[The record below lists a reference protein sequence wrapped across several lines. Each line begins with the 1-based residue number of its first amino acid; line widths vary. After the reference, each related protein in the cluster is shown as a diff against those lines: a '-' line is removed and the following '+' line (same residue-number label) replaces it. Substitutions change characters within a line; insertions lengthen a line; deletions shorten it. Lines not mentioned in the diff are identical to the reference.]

1 MNTKNKIDIQ
11 KQLSEFYSIL
21 DFKPLSANAIS
32 IYLVLLQIASKTD
45 WLYEFKVTNTIL
57 MSKVKGLNISA
68 LQRARNE
75 LINNQ
80 YIFYKKGTN
89 QNVASTYTINKLYN
103 DEIIQFEQANEQA
116 DKQASE
122 QANEQADEHIITKL
136 NLLFNY
142 IYKGGSG
149 EKIGLTE
156 NDRNNLILIYSRLE
170 MYVKDSNIYDLMP
183 EERVLDEKIMFWA
196 IKEIYL
202 SPHKIYLNLLTRDK
216 FILKYYKT
224 KKYITEK
231 ENYKIKEIIDYF
243 MVCLHDEMENT
254 KLKPKPTEGR
264 HLIRYKDEKDYDYY
278 ICDYCGDEIKI
289 LKKKIE
295 MTGGIVVLP
304 HSLTKRGEVKIV
316 LCNKCIN
323 PVLKELEK
331 K

>member
-11 KQLSEFYSIL
+11 RQLDEFYSTL

-32 IYLVLLQIASKTD
+32 IYLVLLEIDRKTD
-45 WLYEFKVTNTIL
+45 WLYEFRVTNTIL
-57 MSKVKGLNISA
+57 MSKVKGLSISA

-103 DEIIQFEQANEQA
+103 DEFIQFEQASEQASEQANEQA
-116 DKQASE
+116 D
-122 QANEQADEHIITKL
+122 EQADEHIITKL

-142 IYKGGSG
+142 IYKNGSG
-149 EKIGLTE
+149 EKIGLTQ
-156 NDRNNLILIYSRLE
+156 NDKSNLILIYSKLE
-170 MYVKDSNIYDLMP
+170 LYVNNSKAYELMSA
-183 EERVLDEKIMFWA
+183 ERVLDEKIMLWA

-202 SPHKIYLNLLTRDK
+202 SPHKIYLNTLTRDK

-243 MVCLHDEMENT
+243 MVCLHDEMENRRRT
-254 KLKPKPTEGR
+254 
-264 HLIRYKDEKDYDYY
+264 
-278 ICDYCGDEIKI
+278 
-289 LKKKIE
+289 
-295 MTGGIVVLP
+295 
-304 HSLTKRGEVKIV
+304 
-316 LCNKCIN
+316 
-323 PVLKELEK
+323 
-331 K
+331 

>member
-80 YIFYKKGTN
+80 YILYKKGTN

-103 DEIIQFEQANEQA
+103 DEFIQFEQANEQA
-116 DKQASE
+116 NE
-122 QANEQADEHIITKL
+122 QADEQADEHIITKL

-170 MYVKDSNIYDLMP
+170 MYVKDSNIYELMP

-243 MVCLHDEMENT
+243 MVCLHDEMENRRRT
-254 KLKPKPTEGR
+254 
-264 HLIRYKDEKDYDYY
+264 
-278 ICDYCGDEIKI
+278 
-289 LKKKIE
+289 
-295 MTGGIVVLP
+295 
-304 HSLTKRGEVKIV
+304 
-316 LCNKCIN
+316 
-323 PVLKELEK
+323 
-331 K
+331 

>member
-116 DKQASE
+116 DE

-142 IYKGGSG
+142 IYKNGSG
-149 EKIGLTE
+149 EKIGLTQ
-156 NDRNNLILIYSRLE
+156 NDKSNLILIYSKLE
-170 MYVKDSNIYDLMP
+170 MYVNDSKIYNIMP
-183 EERVLDEKIMFWA
+183 AERVLDEKIMFWA

-202 SPHKIYLNLLTRDK
+202 SPHKIYLNTLTRDK

-243 MVCLHDEMENT
+243 IVCLHDEMENRRRT
-254 KLKPKPTEGR
+254 
-264 HLIRYKDEKDYDYY
+264 
-278 ICDYCGDEIKI
+278 
-289 LKKKIE
+289 
-295 MTGGIVVLP
+295 
-304 HSLTKRGEVKIV
+304 
-316 LCNKCIN
+316 
-323 PVLKELEK
+323 
-331 K
+331 

>member
-11 KQLSEFYSIL
+11 RQLDEFYSTL

-32 IYLVLLQIASKTD
+32 IYLVLLEIDRKTD
-45 WLYEFKVTNTIL
+45 WLYEFRVTNTIL
-57 MSKVKGLNISA
+57 MSKVKGLSISA

-103 DEIIQFEQANEQA
+103 DEFIQFEQANEQA
-116 DKQASE
+116 SE
-122 QANEQADEHIITKL
+122 QANEQADEQADEHIITKL

-142 IYKGGSG
+142 IYKNGSG
-149 EKIGLTE
+149 EKIGLTQ
-156 NDRNNLILIYSRLE
+156 NDKSNLILIYSKLE
-170 MYVKDSNIYDLMP
+170 LYVNNSKAYELMSA
-183 EERVLDEKIMFWA
+183 ERVLDEKIMLWA

-202 SPHKIYLNLLTRDK
+202 SPHKIYLNTLTRDK

-243 MVCLHDEMENT
+243 MVCLHDEMENRRKT
-254 KLKPKPTEGR
+254 
-264 HLIRYKDEKDYDYY
+264 
-278 ICDYCGDEIKI
+278 
-289 LKKKIE
+289 
-295 MTGGIVVLP
+295 
-304 HSLTKRGEVKIV
+304 
-316 LCNKCIN
+316 
-323 PVLKELEK
+323 
-331 K
+331 

>member
-116 DKQASE
+116 DE
-122 QANEQADEHIITKL
+122 YIITKL

-142 IYKGGSG
+142 IYKGSSG

-170 MYVKDSNIYDLMP
+170 MYVKDSNIYELMP

-243 MVCLHDEMENT
+243 MVCLHDEMENRRKT
-254 KLKPKPTEGR
+254 
-264 HLIRYKDEKDYDYY
+264 
-278 ICDYCGDEIKI
+278 
-289 LKKKIE
+289 
-295 MTGGIVVLP
+295 
-304 HSLTKRGEVKIV
+304 
-316 LCNKCIN
+316 
-323 PVLKELEK
+323 
-331 K
+331 

>member
-11 KQLSEFYSIL
+11 RQLDEFYSTL

-32 IYLVLLQIASKTD
+32 IYLVLLEIDRKTD
-45 WLYEFKVTNTIL
+45 WLYEFRVTNTIL
-57 MSKVKGLNISA
+57 MSKVKGLSISA

-103 DEIIQFEQANEQA
+103 DEFIQFEQANEQA
-116 DKQASE
+116 SE
-122 QANEQADEHIITKL
+122 QANEQANEQADEQADEHIITKL

-142 IYKGGSG
+142 IYKNGSG
-149 EKIGLTE
+149 EKIGLTQ
-156 NDRNNLILIYSRLE
+156 NDKSNLILIYSKLE
-170 MYVKDSNIYDLMP
+170 LYVNNSKAYELMSA
-183 EERVLDEKIMFWA
+183 ERVLDEKIMLWA

-202 SPHKIYLNLLTRDK
+202 SPHKIYLNTLTRDK

-243 MVCLHDEMENT
+243 MVCLHDEMENRRRT
-254 KLKPKPTEGR
+254 
-264 HLIRYKDEKDYDYY
+264 
-278 ICDYCGDEIKI
+278 
-289 LKKKIE
+289 
-295 MTGGIVVLP
+295 
-304 HSLTKRGEVKIV
+304 
-316 LCNKCIN
+316 
-323 PVLKELEK
+323 
-331 K
+331 

>member
-11 KQLSEFYSIL
+11 RQLDEFYSTL

-32 IYLVLLQIASKTD
+32 IYLVLLEIDRKTD
-45 WLYEFKVTNTIL
+45 WLYEFRVTNTIL
-57 MSKVKGLNISA
+57 MSKVKGLSISA

-103 DEIIQFEQANEQA
+103 DEFIQFEQANEQA
-116 DKQASE
+116 SEQANEQASE
-122 QANEQADEHIITKL
+122 QANEQADEQADEHIITKL

-142 IYKGGSG
+142 IYKNGSG
-149 EKIGLTE
+149 EKIGLTQ
-156 NDRNNLILIYSRLE
+156 NDKSNLILIYSKLE
-170 MYVKDSNIYDLMP
+170 LYVNNSKAYELMSA
-183 EERVLDEKIMFWA
+183 ERVLDEKIMLWA

-202 SPHKIYLNLLTRDK
+202 SPHKIYLNTLTRDK

-243 MVCLHDEMENT
+243 MVCLHDEMENRRRT
-254 KLKPKPTEGR
+254 
-264 HLIRYKDEKDYDYY
+264 
-278 ICDYCGDEIKI
+278 
-289 LKKKIE
+289 
-295 MTGGIVVLP
+295 
-304 HSLTKRGEVKIV
+304 
-316 LCNKCIN
+316 
-323 PVLKELEK
+323 
-331 K
+331 

>member
-11 KQLSEFYSIL
+11 RQLDEFYSTL

-32 IYLVLLQIASKTD
+32 IYLVLLEIDRKTD
-45 WLYEFKVTNTIL
+45 WLYEFRVTNTIL
-57 MSKVKGLNISA
+57 MSKVKRLSISD

-103 DEIIQFEQANEQA
+103 DEFIQFEQANEQA
-116 DKQASE
+116 SE
-122 QANEQADEHIITKL
+122 QANEQADEQADEHIITKL

-142 IYKGGSG
+142 IYKNGSG
-149 EKIGLTE
+149 EKIGLTQ
-156 NDRNNLILIYSRLE
+156 NDKSNLILIYSKLE
-170 MYVKDSNIYDLMP
+170 LYVNNSKAYELMSA
-183 EERVLDEKIMFWA
+183 ERVLDEKIMLWA

-202 SPHKIYLNLLTRDK
+202 SPHKIYLNTLTRDK

-243 MVCLHDEMENT
+243 MVCLHDEMENRRRT
-254 KLKPKPTEGR
+254 
-264 HLIRYKDEKDYDYY
+264 
-278 ICDYCGDEIKI
+278 
-289 LKKKIE
+289 
-295 MTGGIVVLP
+295 
-304 HSLTKRGEVKIV
+304 
-316 LCNKCIN
+316 
-323 PVLKELEK
+323 
-331 K
+331 

>member
-11 KQLSEFYSIL
+11 RQLDEFYSTL

-32 IYLVLLQIASKTD
+32 IYLVLLEIDRKTD
-45 WLYEFKVTNTIL
+45 WLYEFRVTNTIL
-57 MSKVKGLNISA
+57 MSKVKGLSISA

-103 DEIIQFEQANEQA
+103 DEFIQFEQANEQA
-116 DKQASE
+116 SE
-122 QANEQADEHIITKL
+122 QANEQAEEQADEHIITKL

-142 IYKGGSG
+142 IYKNGSG
-149 EKIGLTE
+149 EKIGLTQ
-156 NDRNNLILIYSRLE
+156 NDKSNLILIYSKLE
-170 MYVKDSNIYDLMP
+170 LYVNNSKAYELMSA
-183 EERVLDEKIMFWA
+183 ERVLDEKIMLWA

-202 SPHKIYLNLLTRDK
+202 SPHKIYLNTLTRDK

-243 MVCLHDEMENT
+243 MVCLHDEMENRRRT
-254 KLKPKPTEGR
+254 
-264 HLIRYKDEKDYDYY
+264 
-278 ICDYCGDEIKI
+278 
-289 LKKKIE
+289 
-295 MTGGIVVLP
+295 
-304 HSLTKRGEVKIV
+304 
-316 LCNKCIN
+316 
-323 PVLKELEK
+323 
-331 K
+331 

>member
-11 KQLSEFYSIL
+11 RQLDEFYSTL

-32 IYLVLLQIASKTD
+32 IYLVLLEINRKTD
-45 WLYEFKVTNTIL
+45 WLYEFRVTNTIL
-57 MSKVKGLNISA
+57 MSKVKGLSISA

-103 DEIIQFEQANEQA
+103 DEFIQFEQANEQA
-116 DKQASE
+116 SE
-122 QANEQADEHIITKL
+122 QANEQADEQADEHIITKL

-142 IYKGGSG
+142 IYKNGSG
-149 EKIGLTE
+149 EKIGLTQ
-156 NDRNNLILIYSRLE
+156 NDKSNLILIYSKLE
-170 MYVKDSNIYDLMP
+170 LYVNNSKAYELMSA
-183 EERVLDEKIMFWA
+183 ERVLDEKIMLWA

-202 SPHKIYLNLLTRDK
+202 SPHKIYLNTLTRDK

-243 MVCLHDEMENT
+243 MVCLHDEMENRRRT
-254 KLKPKPTEGR
+254 
-264 HLIRYKDEKDYDYY
+264 
-278 ICDYCGDEIKI
+278 
-289 LKKKIE
+289 
-295 MTGGIVVLP
+295 
-304 HSLTKRGEVKIV
+304 
-316 LCNKCIN
+316 
-323 PVLKELEK
+323 
-331 K
+331 

>member
-11 KQLSEFYSIL
+11 RQLDEFYSTL

-32 IYLVLLQIASKTD
+32 IYLVLLEIDRKTD
-45 WLYEFKVTNTIL
+45 WLYEFRVTNTIL
-57 MSKVKGLNISA
+57 MSKVKGLSISA

-103 DEIIQFEQANEQA
+103 DEFIQFEQANEQA
-116 DKQASE
+116 SE
-122 QANEQADEHIITKL
+122 QANEQADEQADEHIITKL

-142 IYKGGSG
+142 IYKNGRG
-149 EKIGLTE
+149 EKIGLTQ
-156 NDRNNLILIYSRLE
+156 NDKSNLILIYSKLE
-170 MYVKDSNIYDLMP
+170 LYVNNSKAYELMSA
-183 EERVLDEKIMFWA
+183 ERVLDEKIMLWA

-202 SPHKIYLNLLTRDK
+202 SPHKIYLNTLTRDK

-243 MVCLHDEMENT
+243 MVCLHDEMENRRRT
-254 KLKPKPTEGR
+254 
-264 HLIRYKDEKDYDYY
+264 
-278 ICDYCGDEIKI
+278 
-289 LKKKIE
+289 
-295 MTGGIVVLP
+295 
-304 HSLTKRGEVKIV
+304 
-316 LCNKCIN
+316 
-323 PVLKELEK
+323 
-331 K
+331 

>member
-103 DEIIQFEQANEQA
+103 DEFIQFEQANEQA
-116 DKQASE
+116 D
-122 QANEQADEHIITKL
+122 EQADEYIITKL

-170 MYVKDSNIYDLMP
+170 MHVKDSNIYELMP
-183 EERVLDEKIMFWA
+183 KERVLDEKIMFWA

-243 MVCLHDEMENT
+243 MVCLHDEMENRRKT
-254 KLKPKPTEGR
+254 
-264 HLIRYKDEKDYDYY
+264 
-278 ICDYCGDEIKI
+278 
-289 LKKKIE
+289 
-295 MTGGIVVLP
+295 
-304 HSLTKRGEVKIV
+304 
-316 LCNKCIN
+316 
-323 PVLKELEK
+323 
-331 K
+331 

>member
-1 MNTKNKIDIQ
+1 VNTKNKIDIQ
-11 KQLSEFYSIL
+11 RQLDEFYSTL

-32 IYLVLLQIASKTD
+32 IYLVLLEIDRKTD
-45 WLYEFKVTNTIL
+45 WLYEFRVTNTIL
-57 MSKVKGLNISA
+57 MSKVKGLSISA

-103 DEIIQFEQANEQA
+103 DEFIQFEQANE
-116 DKQASE
+116 QASE

-142 IYKGGSG
+142 IYKNGSG
-149 EKIGLTE
+149 EKIGLTQ
-156 NDRNNLILIYSRLE
+156 NDKSNLILIYSKLE
-170 MYVKDSNIYDLMP
+170 LYVNNSKAYELMSA
-183 EERVLDEKIMFWA
+183 ERVLDEKIMLWA

-202 SPHKIYLNLLTRDK
+202 SPHKIYLNTLTRDK

-243 MVCLHDEMENT
+243 MVCLHDEMENRRRT
-254 KLKPKPTEGR
+254 
-264 HLIRYKDEKDYDYY
+264 
-278 ICDYCGDEIKI
+278 
-289 LKKKIE
+289 
-295 MTGGIVVLP
+295 
-304 HSLTKRGEVKIV
+304 
-316 LCNKCIN
+316 
-323 PVLKELEK
+323 
-331 K
+331 

>member
-11 KQLSEFYSIL
+11 RQLDEFYSTL

-32 IYLVLLQIASKTD
+32 IYLVLLEIDRKTD
-45 WLYEFKVTNTIL
+45 WLYEFRVTNTIL
-57 MSKVKGLNISA
+57 MSKVKRLSISA

-103 DEIIQFEQANEQA
+103 DEFIQFEQANE
-116 DKQASE
+116 QASE

-142 IYKGGSG
+142 IYKNGSG
-149 EKIGLTE
+149 EKIGLTQ
-156 NDRNNLILIYSRLE
+156 NDKSNLILIYSKLE
-170 MYVKDSNIYDLMP
+170 LYVNNSKAYELMSA
-183 EERVLDEKIMFWA
+183 ERVLDEKIMLWA

-202 SPHKIYLNLLTRDK
+202 SPHKIYLNTLTRDK

-243 MVCLHDEMENT
+243 MVCLHDEMENRRRT
-254 KLKPKPTEGR
+254 
-264 HLIRYKDEKDYDYY
+264 
-278 ICDYCGDEIKI
+278 
-289 LKKKIE
+289 
-295 MTGGIVVLP
+295 
-304 HSLTKRGEVKIV
+304 
-316 LCNKCIN
+316 
-323 PVLKELEK
+323 
-331 K
+331 

>member
-11 KQLSEFYSIL
+11 RQLDEFYSTL

-32 IYLVLLQIASKTD
+32 IYLVLLEIDRKTD
-45 WLYEFKVTNTIL
+45 WLYEFRVTNTIL
-57 MSKVKGLNISA
+57 MSKVKGLSISA

-103 DEIIQFEQANEQA
+103 DEFIQFEQANEQA
-116 DKQASE
+116 SE
-122 QANEQADEHIITKL
+122 QANEQADEQADEHIITKL

-142 IYKGGSG
+142 IYKNGSG
-149 EKIGLTE
+149 EKIGLTQ
-156 NDRNNLILIYSRLE
+156 NDKSNLILIYSKLE
-170 MYVKDSNIYDLMP
+170 LYVNNSKAYELMSA
-183 EERVLDEKIMFWA
+183 ERVLDEKIMLWA

-202 SPHKIYLNLLTRDK
+202 SPHKIYLNTLTRDK

-243 MVCLHDEMENT
+243 MVCLHDEMEN
-254 KLKPKPTEGR
+254 R
-264 HLIRYKDEKDYDYY
+264 RRI
-278 ICDYCGDEIKI
+278 
-289 LKKKIE
+289 
-295 MTGGIVVLP
+295 
-304 HSLTKRGEVKIV
+304 
-316 LCNKCIN
+316 
-323 PVLKELEK
+323 
-331 K
+331 

>member
-11 KQLSEFYSIL
+11 RQLDEFYSTL

-32 IYLVLLQIASKTD
+32 IYLVLLEIDRKTD
-45 WLYEFKVTNTIL
+45 WLYEFRVTNTIL
-57 MSKVKGLNISA
+57 MSKVKGLSISA

-89 QNVASTYTINKLYN
+89 RNVASTYTINKLYN
-103 DEIIQFEQANEQA
+103 DEFIQFEQANE
-116 DKQASE
+116 QASE

-142 IYKGGSG
+142 IYKNGSG
-149 EKIGLTE
+149 EKIGLTQ
-156 NDRNNLILIYSRLE
+156 NDKSNLILIYSKLE
-170 MYVKDSNIYDLMP
+170 LYVNNSKAYELMSA
-183 EERVLDEKIMFWA
+183 ERVLDEKIMLWA

-202 SPHKIYLNLLTRDK
+202 SPHKIYLNTLTRDK

-243 MVCLHDEMENT
+243 MVCLHDEMENRRRT
-254 KLKPKPTEGR
+254 
-264 HLIRYKDEKDYDYY
+264 
-278 ICDYCGDEIKI
+278 
-289 LKKKIE
+289 
-295 MTGGIVVLP
+295 
-304 HSLTKRGEVKIV
+304 
-316 LCNKCIN
+316 
-323 PVLKELEK
+323 
-331 K
+331 

>member
-11 KQLSEFYSIL
+11 RQLDEFYSTL

-32 IYLVLLQIASKTD
+32 IYLVLLEIDRKTD
-45 WLYEFKVTNTIL
+45 WLYEFRVTNTIL

-103 DEIIQFEQANEQA
+103 DEFIQFEQANEQA
-116 DKQASE
+116 SE
-122 QANEQADEHIITKL
+122 QANEQADEQADEHIITKL

-142 IYKGGSG
+142 IYKNGSG
-149 EKIGLTE
+149 EKIGLTQ
-156 NDRNNLILIYSRLE
+156 NDKSNLILIYSKLE
-170 MYVKDSNIYDLMP
+170 LYVNNSKAYELMSA
-183 EERVLDEKIMFWA
+183 ERVLDEKIMLWA

-202 SPHKIYLNLLTRDK
+202 SPHKIYLNTLTRDK

-243 MVCLHDEMENT
+243 MVCLHDEMENRRRT
-254 KLKPKPTEGR
+254 
-264 HLIRYKDEKDYDYY
+264 
-278 ICDYCGDEIKI
+278 
-289 LKKKIE
+289 
-295 MTGGIVVLP
+295 
-304 HSLTKRGEVKIV
+304 
-316 LCNKCIN
+316 
-323 PVLKELEK
+323 
-331 K
+331 

>member
-11 KQLSEFYSIL
+11 RQLDEFYSTL

-32 IYLVLLQIASKTD
+32 IYLVLLEIDRKTD
-45 WLYEFKVTNTIL
+45 WLYEFRVTNTIL
-57 MSKVKGLNISA
+57 MSKVKRLSISA

-103 DEIIQFEQANEQA
+103 DEFIQFEQANEQA
-116 DKQASE
+116 SE
-122 QANEQADEHIITKL
+122 QADEQAKEQADEHIITKL

-142 IYKGGSG
+142 IYKNGSG
-149 EKIGLTE
+149 EKIGLTQ
-156 NDRNNLILIYSRLE
+156 NDKSNLILIYSKLE
-170 MYVKDSNIYDLMP
+170 LYVNNSKAYELMSD
-183 EERVLDEKIMFWA
+183 ERVLDEKIMLWA

-202 SPHKIYLNLLTRDK
+202 SPHKIYLNTLARDK

-243 MVCLHDEMENT
+243 MVCLHDEMENRRRT
-254 KLKPKPTEGR
+254 
-264 HLIRYKDEKDYDYY
+264 
-278 ICDYCGDEIKI
+278 
-289 LKKKIE
+289 
-295 MTGGIVVLP
+295 
-304 HSLTKRGEVKIV
+304 
-316 LCNKCIN
+316 
-323 PVLKELEK
+323 
-331 K
+331 

>member
-11 KQLSEFYSIL
+11 RQLDEFYSTL

-32 IYLVLLQIASKTD
+32 IYLVLLEIDRKTD
-45 WLYEFKVTNTIL
+45 WLYEFRVTNTIL
-57 MSKVKGLNISA
+57 MSKVKGLSISA

-103 DEIIQFEQANEQA
+103 DEFIQFEQANEQA
-116 DKQASE
+116 SE
-122 QANEQADEHIITKL
+122 QADEQADEHIITKL

-142 IYKGGSG
+142 IYKNGSG
-149 EKIGLTE
+149 EKIGLTQ
-156 NDRNNLILIYSRLE
+156 NDKSNLILIYSKLE
-170 MYVKDSNIYDLMP
+170 LYVNNSKAYELMSA
-183 EERVLDEKIMFWA
+183 ERVLDEKIMLWA

-202 SPHKIYLNLLTRDK
+202 SPHKIYLNTLTRDK

-243 MVCLHDEMENT
+243 MVCLHDEMENRRRT
-254 KLKPKPTEGR
+254 
-264 HLIRYKDEKDYDYY
+264 
-278 ICDYCGDEIKI
+278 
-289 LKKKIE
+289 
-295 MTGGIVVLP
+295 
-304 HSLTKRGEVKIV
+304 
-316 LCNKCIN
+316 
-323 PVLKELEK
+323 
-331 K
+331 

>member
-11 KQLSEFYSIL
+11 RQLDEFYSTL

-32 IYLVLLQIASKTD
+32 IYLVLLEIDRKTD
-45 WLYEFKVTNTIL
+45 WLYEFRVTNTIL
-57 MSKVKGLNISA
+57 MSKVKGLSISA

-103 DEIIQFEQANEQA
+103 DEFIQFKQANEQASEQANEQA
-116 DKQASE
+116 D
-122 QANEQADEHIITKL
+122 EQADEHIITKL

-142 IYKGGSG
+142 IYKNGSG
-149 EKIGLTE
+149 EKIGLTQ
-156 NDRNNLILIYSRLE
+156 NDKSNLILIYSKLE
-170 MYVKDSNIYDLMP
+170 LYVNNSKAYELMSA
-183 EERVLDEKIMFWA
+183 ERVLDEKIMLWA

-202 SPHKIYLNLLTRDK
+202 SPHKIYLNTLTRDK

-243 MVCLHDEMENT
+243 MVCLHDEMENRRRT
-254 KLKPKPTEGR
+254 
-264 HLIRYKDEKDYDYY
+264 
-278 ICDYCGDEIKI
+278 
-289 LKKKIE
+289 
-295 MTGGIVVLP
+295 
-304 HSLTKRGEVKIV
+304 
-316 LCNKCIN
+316 
-323 PVLKELEK
+323 
-331 K
+331 

>member
-11 KQLSEFYSIL
+11 RQLDEFYSTL

-32 IYLVLLQIASKTD
+32 IYLVLLEIDRKTD
-45 WLYEFKVTNTIL
+45 WLYEFRVTNTIL
-57 MSKVKGLNISA
+57 MSKVKGLSISA

-103 DEIIQFEQANEQA
+103 DEFIQFEQANEQA
-116 DKQASE
+116 SE
-122 QANEQADEHIITKL
+122 QANEQADEQADEHIITKL

-142 IYKGGSG
+142 IYKNGSG
-149 EKIGLTE
+149 EKIGLTQ
-156 NDRNNLILIYSRLE
+156 NDKSNLILIYSKLE
-170 MYVKDSNIYDLMP
+170 LYVNNSKAYELMSA
-183 EERVLDEKIMFWA
+183 EKVLDEKIMLWA

-202 SPHKIYLNLLTRDK
+202 SPHKIYLNTLTRDK

-243 MVCLHDEMENT
+243 MVCLHDEMENRRRT
-254 KLKPKPTEGR
+254 
-264 HLIRYKDEKDYDYY
+264 
-278 ICDYCGDEIKI
+278 
-289 LKKKIE
+289 
-295 MTGGIVVLP
+295 
-304 HSLTKRGEVKIV
+304 
-316 LCNKCIN
+316 
-323 PVLKELEK
+323 
-331 K
+331 

>member
-11 KQLSEFYSIL
+11 RQLDEFYSTL

-32 IYLVLLQIASKTD
+32 IYLVLLEIDRKTD
-45 WLYEFKVTNTIL
+45 WLYEFRVTNTIL
-57 MSKVKGLNISA
+57 MSKVKRLSISA

-103 DEIIQFEQANEQA
+103 DEFIQFEQASEQA
-116 DKQASE
+116 NE

-142 IYKGGSG
+142 IYKNGSG
-149 EKIGLTE
+149 EKIGLTQ
-156 NDRNNLILIYSRLE
+156 NDKSNLILIYSKLE
-170 MYVKDSNIYDLMP
+170 LYVNNSKAYELMSA
-183 EERVLDEKIMFWA
+183 ERVLDEKIMLWA

-202 SPHKIYLNLLTRDK
+202 SPHKIYLNTLTRDK

-243 MVCLHDEMENT
+243 MVCLHDEMENRRRT
-254 KLKPKPTEGR
+254 
-264 HLIRYKDEKDYDYY
+264 
-278 ICDYCGDEIKI
+278 
-289 LKKKIE
+289 
-295 MTGGIVVLP
+295 
-304 HSLTKRGEVKIV
+304 
-316 LCNKCIN
+316 
-323 PVLKELEK
+323 
-331 K
+331 